1 MIRKSGDNT
10 KGIIFLLGS
19 ALLYSI
25 MPILIRFLGSGH
37 VPPMSQVF
45 LRYIFA
51 FLSALVYFIITKS
64 KFALS
69 KNTIVFLV
77 LVAVFGYALTNL
89 FFTYGI
95 IYTEVSNGL
104 FIFYCFS
111 IITPILG
118 YFILKEKA
126 NRYNLI
132 ALAVTLLALLLLF
145 RPNSFATWKI
155 GGFSALLSAFGQSF
169 YLISRKKLPQ
179 YSSQLLLLVSTFV
192 GVLVLGVLSLS
203 FEHSFYAG
211 GNGITTLAPN
221 TWLVTVLFGIDNF
234 LAWLLMSKGFQYIKS
249 ALGSILL
256 LSELLFAT
264 LLAFLFFRE
273 IPGMYATF
281 GGVLVIIS
289 SILIILKGDNS

>member
-1 MIRKSGDNT
+1 MFDLKTRT

-19 ALLYSI
+19 AFLYSI
-25 MPILIRFLGSGH
+25 MPVLIRLLGAGH

-51 FLSALVYFIITKS
+51 FISALLYFLVTKS
-64 KFALS
+64 KLS
-69 KNTIVFLV
+69 VRSKDIPFLLFV
-77 LVAVFGYALTNL
+77 GIFGYALTNL

-95 IYTEVSNGL
+95 IYTEISNGL

-118 YFILKEKA
+118 YLFLKEKS
-126 NRYNLI
+126 NKYNAIAILLTLI
-132 ALAVTLLALLLLF
+132 ALVLLF
-145 RPNSFATWKI
+145 HPNSVTTWKI
-155 GGFSALLSAFGQSF
+155 GGGFALLSAFGQSV

-179 YSSQLLLLVSTFV
+179 YSSQLLLLGSTCI
-192 GVLVLGVLSLS
+192 GVLVLGVLADV
-203 FEHSFYAG
+203 FEHSFYTSS
-211 GNGITTLAPN
+211 GIGSLSTN
-221 TWLVTVLFGIDNF
+221 SWIVTVLFGIDNF

-264 LLAFLFFRE
+264 LFAFIFFHE
-273 IPGMYATF
+273 IPSTF
-281 GGVLVIIS
+281 TVVGGLLIIAS
-289 SILIILKGDNS
+289 SILVIVKGDNS